1 MHITFLIG
9 NGFDRNLGLNTAYS
23 DFVKVYKELK
33 SKSEHITKFREHI
46 KENEELWSKA
56 EEALGKY
63 TRQLEKGQGAV
74 FSECQEDFCINLA
87 QYLIE
92 QERRIAYT
100 ESKEA
105 IQKTFKQ
112 FARLSEPL
120 STVERSKI
128 NEVYQKRS
136 GEDFI
141 FDFINF
147 NYTRTLDQCLQIVNE
162 SPGLLGAHSNSG
174 VQHKHSVGKICHVHG
189 TVEGQ
194 MVFGVNDDSQ
204 IDKPEVFEGSD
215 GELSKALLIK
225 KEANAS
231 YRENTDAKAAQI
243 LNASS
248 IIYIYGMALG
258 ITDTLWWERICAWLS
273 ENENH
278 HMILHQ
284 YKMPKESALP
294 FKRLNFEL
302 RIKREFMK
310 LGKLSE
316 AKYQSVGDQI
326 HITGYNIFEPIENI
340 AFPLAE
346 IEKFTIENDEL
357 VAVP

>member
-9 NGFDRNLGLNTAYS
+9 NGFDRNLGLNTLYS
-23 DFVKVYKELK
+23 DFVKVYKKLK
-33 SKSEHITKFREHI
+33 SNSEHITKFREHI

-56 EEALGKY
+56 EEALGQY

-87 QYLIE
+87 QYLKE
-92 QERRIAYT
+92 QEQRIDYT
-100 ESKEA
+100 ASKEVV
-105 IQKTFKQ
+105 QKAFKQ
-112 FARLSEPL
+112 FSRLSEPL

-128 NEVYQKRS
+128 KEVYQKYS
-136 GEDFI
+136 GEEFT

-162 SPGLLGAHSNSG
+162 APGLLGVHSNLG
-174 VQHKHSVGKICHVHG
+174 VQHKHSVGRICHVHG

-204 IDKPEVFEGSD
+204 IDKPEVFEGND

-243 LNASS
+243 LKASS

-258 ITDTLWWERICAWLS
+258 ITDRLWWERICVWLS

-284 YKMPKESALP
+284 YEMPGESALP

-302 RIKREFMK
+302 RTKQEFMK
-310 LGKLSE
+310 LGKLPE
-316 AKYQSVGDQI
+316 AKYQSVANQI
-326 HITGYNIFEPIENI
+326 HITGYNIFDPIKNI
-340 AFPLAE
+340 AFPLPV
-346 IEKFTIENDEL
+346 IEKFAIKDDVL